1 MPSDS
6 TEWRDKRNDGFKPEA
21 RMCRLVAERIQQLI
35 QQQLAA
41 RRMVEA
47 EVAAKAA
54 HNATDSALDA
64 ILALARDEAVARQAM
79 TTLSRWCTSPSS
91 KPLRSGT
98 RLRH

>member
-1 MPSDS
+1 M
-6 TEWRDKRNDGFKPEA
+6 RNDGFKPEA
-21 RMCRLVAERIQQLI
+21 RMYRLVAERIQQLI

-47 EVAAKAA
+47 EAAAKAKA
-54 HNATDSALDA
+54 ARNATDSALDA

-79 TTLSRWCTSPSS
+79 TTLSHWCTSPSS